1 MEVGREGRLAGKVA
15 VVTGAAS
22 GIGRVSAERFA
33 AEGARVVVADLNESG
48 AEEVAAAIAESGG
61 EATHVRCDVTR
72 GDDAEAMI
80 EAAVGRYGRLDVLF
94 ANAGYTN
101 PPHPV
106 EETTEAEM
114 DRALAVNVKGVFLC
128 SRAAVPVMREGGGG
142 SIVVTASVMG
152 IRTRPG
158 FTAYASSKA
167 AAIHLA
173 RTLALELAEDGI
185 RVNCLAPVA
194 TDTPMLNT
202 FVGERDP
209 EEGRAAFISSI
220 PLGRLAQPADVSS
233 AALYL
238 ASDEAAYITGVVLPV
253 DGGRGI

>member
-106 EETTEAEM
+106 EETTEEEM

-128 SRAAVPVMREGGGG
+128 ARAAVRAMREGGGG

-158 FTAYASSKA
+158 FTAYAASKA

-194 TDTPMLNT
+194 TDTPMLST
-202 FVGERDP
+202 FVGDRDP

-220 PLGRLAQPADVSS
+220 PLGRLAQPADVAS

>member
-1 MEVGREGRLAGKVA
+1 VEITEGRLEGKVA
-15 VVTGAAS
+15 AVTGAAS
-22 GIGRVSAERFA
+22 GIGRASAERFA
-33 AEGARVVVADLNESG
+33 AEGARVMVADLDADR
-48 AEEVAAAIAESGG
+48 AEEAARTIAESGG

-72 GDDAEAMI
+72 AEDARTMV
-80 EAAVGRYGRLDVLF
+80 EAAVERYGKLDILF
-94 ANAGYTN
+94 NNAGFTN

-106 EETTEAEM
+106 EETTEEDL

-128 SRAAVPVMREGGGG
+128 SRAAVPALRDGGG
-142 SIVVTASVMG
+142 SIIVTASIMG
-152 IRTRPG
+152 VRTRPG
-158 FTAYASSKA
+158 FTAYAASKA

-194 TDTPMLNT
+194 TDTPMLDT
-202 FVGERDP
+202 FVGDRDP
-209 EEGRAAFISSI
+209 EEGRAAFISTI
-220 PLGRLAQPADVSS
+220 PLGRLAQPADVAS

-238 ASDEAAYITGVVLPV
+238 ASDESAYITGVVLPV